1 MLFNHTCLHDLLCDI
16 WGNAYKTQIQYAL
29 NMHKPS
35 NTLFIKRNTPKLKDS
50 VDLGAAQ
57 IMYKAANKY
66 LPHNMQDV

>member
-1 MLFNHTCLHDLLCDI
+1 MTFCVISGEMLIKHKSSMRSTCI
-16 WGNAYKTQIQYAL
+16 N
-29 NMHKPS
+29 KPS
-35 NTLFIKRNTPKLKDS
+35 NTLFIKRNTPKLKDL